1 MNIPNTL
8 TMTRVA
14 LIPVIIILIY
24 LECEMSNLVALIL
37 FAFAVFTDWIDGK
50 IARKLNQKT
59 KFGSFWDPL
68 SDKLMINLILLVFM
82 DIGLLP
88 AWMVLLNL
96 ARELAVHE
104 VRKMAMSE
112 GLILV
117 SEQSGK
123 AKAGFQMLTIFTGL
137 VLIAMT
143 ALSVAPEVTAY
154 TNDILFWVMGI
165 TLIVAYYSVVEFFWK
180 NRRYIFRR

>member
-1 MNIPNTL
+1 
-8 TMTRVA
+8 A
-14 LIPVIIILIY
+14 LIPVIIA
-24 LECEMSNLVALIL
+24 LVYIEGEWAKWLAFSL
-37 FAFAVFTDWIDGK
+37 FVFAVFTDWIDGK

-68 SDKLMINLILLVFM
+68 SDKLMINLVLLVFM

-104 VRKMAMSE
+104 TRKMAMSE

-137 VLIAMT
+137 LLLGMAASAIMT
-143 ALSVAPEVTAY
+143 EVTAY
-154 TNDILFWVMGI
+154 TTEILFWIMAV
-165 TLIVAYYSVVEFFWK
+165 TLVVAYYAVVEFFWK
-180 NRRYIFRR
+180 NRKYIFRR